1 VSLLSCVS
9 ADGNV
14 KGNTHHVRC
23 LRYLCLMCLRLWSV
37 GETCM
42 LQGFTG
48 MSESD
53 LGILQ
58 EEVMAVKDRTLSSTS
73 CNGLI
78 PLNLS
83 CILIGHIP
91 LFFPLVS
98 LISQLKFRN
107 QV

>member
-1 VSLLSCVS
+1 
-9 ADGNV
+9 
-14 KGNTHHVRC
+14 
-23 LRYLCLMCLRLWSV
+23 
-37 GETCM
+37 M